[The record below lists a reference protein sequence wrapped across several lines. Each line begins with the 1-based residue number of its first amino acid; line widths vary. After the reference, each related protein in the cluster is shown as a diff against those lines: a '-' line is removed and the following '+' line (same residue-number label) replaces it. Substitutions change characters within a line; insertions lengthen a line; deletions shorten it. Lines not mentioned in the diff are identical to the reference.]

1 MWTSYVR
8 VTTIY
13 RILRRSG
20 SRHKHNQGV
29 PHAVGV
35 SAFWWPSGDPWSP
48 LVRSSDGTV
57 GPQTGPWDGSVA
69 TPNHTQLLTARSK
82 VSTGGTSPVRVM
94 LEDLSFSDDPT
105 DLRTSSCL
113 RSARITIGDAV
124 KKTSAAMMAVPS
136 AASKLSCR
144 MRRE

>member
-1 MWTSYVR
+1 
-8 VTTIY
+8 
-13 RILRRSG
+13 
-20 SRHKHNQGV
+20 
-29 PHAVGV
+29 
-35 SAFWWPSGDPWSP
+35 
-48 LVRSSDGTV
+48 
-57 GPQTGPWDGSVA
+57 
-69 TPNHTQLLTARSK
+69 
-82 VSTGGTSPVRVM
+82 

>member
-1 MWTSYVR
+1 MRSACR
-8 VTTIY
+8 HSGGPPVT
-13 RILRRSG
+13 RG
-20 SRHKHNQGV
+20 H
-29 PHAVGV
+29 P
-35 SAFWWPSGDPWSP
+35 P
-48 LVRSSDGTV
+48 VRSSDGTV

-69 TPNHTQLLTARSK
+69 TPNHTQLQTVRSK

-94 LEDLSFSDDPT
+94 LEDLAFSNDPT

-124 KKTSAAMMAVPS
+124 KKTPAAMMAVSS
-136 AASKLSCR
+136 AESKLSCR